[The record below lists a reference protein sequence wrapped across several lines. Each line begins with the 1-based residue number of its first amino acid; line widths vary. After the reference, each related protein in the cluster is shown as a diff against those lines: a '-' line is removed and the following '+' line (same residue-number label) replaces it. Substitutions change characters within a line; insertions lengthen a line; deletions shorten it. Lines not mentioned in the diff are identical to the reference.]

1 MANYNNLTD
10 KLNWLLSIVLSLFC
24 VVLLLASFTD
34 LVNSI
39 IFPSVPR
46 KGILF
51 VLQGWLNIGL
61 GVSVV
66 GFIGFITLLILR
78 LFKSYLLFLP
88 YDISSVSG
96 LEDINKVKIK
106 QIIRRVIYPM
116 FVGLTG
122 AIIPPIFQGWS
133 IYDGVLLIVDKRNVL
148 NIPEEREALLS
159 FIPIVGEFSLV
170 EFFLGAPTVGAKFLL
185 VILSA
190 CMFIS
195 FWNLSHISQLY
206 WSDIIRNNKLNPSI
220 SFTMKWLFLIAIT
233 TYIVRILLH
242 DLLRYGI

>member
-1 MANYNNLTD
+1 MNGVNNLTE
-10 KLNWLLSIVLSLFC
+10 KVNWLLLVIFSPFC
-24 VVLLLASFTD
+24 VVLLLVSITD
-34 LVNSI
+34 LFNSI

-51 VLQGWLNIGL
+51 VLQGWLNIWL
-61 GVSVV
+61 GVTVV

-78 LFKSYLLFLP
+78 FFKSYLLFLP
-88 YDISSVSG
+88 YDSSRISRI
-96 LEDINKVKIK
+96 EDIDKMKIK
-106 QIIRRVIYPM
+106 QIIRRITYPM
-116 FVGLTG
+116 FFALSG

-133 IYDGVLLIVDKRNVL
+133 IYDGVLLTVDKRNAL

-159 FIPIVGEFSLV
+159 FIPVIGEFSLV
-170 EFFLGAPTVGAKFLL
+170 ETLLVAPTVGAKFLL

-195 FWNLSHISQLY
+195 FWNLSYLSQLY
-206 WSDIIRNNKLNPSI
+206 WSNTDNSKKLNSSI

-233 TYIVRILLH
+233 MYFISLLLH
-242 DLLRYGI
+242 DFLRYGI